1 MNADMNRILV
11 TVLALLASSA
21 ALAGVRIEH
30 WTAPSGAR
38 VYFVETRSIPII
50 DVQVDFA
57 AGSAFDPPGKSGL
70 AGLTRGLLD
79 AGAGALDEEQIASRL
94 VDTGARLGGSLESDR
109 AGMSLRTLSAKPERE
124 AALELFRT
132 VLTQPRFP
140 EAVFDREKGRA
151 IAGIKEAETRPDA
164 IAGKRFAAALYPG
177 HPYGR
182 VSTVESVASL
192 TRDDVAAFH
201 RERYSAARAVVSVI
215 GDLDR
220 QEAERIAQ
228 YLTENLPA
236 GRTNDDLPPVELPR
250 AEVLRVPHP
259 ATQAQIHL
267 GLPAVKRLDPDW
279 YALLVGNY
287 VLGGGGFVSRL
298 MKEVREKRGYAYSV
312 YSYFQPR
319 RLEGPF
325 EIGLQTK
332 RDQAGAALKVVE
344 ETLAGFLAEGPT
356 AEELRAAQRNLVD
369 GFALRLDSNA
379 KILGYLSAIG
389 FYGLP
394 LSYLDDFPRRIEA
407 VTARDVRAAFARHVK
422 RENMVTV
429 IVAGD

>member
-1 MNADMNRILV
+1 MTYAMNRFLFTILAV
-11 TVLALLASSA
+11 LASSA
-21 ALAGVRIEH
+21 AKAGVRIEH

-38 VYFVETRSIPII
+38 VYFVETRAIPII

-57 AGSAFDPPGKSGL
+57 AGSAFDPSGKSGI

-79 AGAGALDEEQIASRL
+79 AGAGALDEEQIAARL
-94 VDTGARLGGSLESDR
+94 VDTGARMGGSVEADR
-109 AGMSLRTLSAKPERE
+109 AGMSLRTLSARSERE

-132 VLTQPRFP
+132 VLAQPRFP
-140 EAVFDREKGRA
+140 DAVFDREKGRA
-151 IAGIKEAETRPDA
+151 IAGIREAETRPDA

-182 VSTVESVASL
+182 VSTVESVSSI

-201 RERYSAARAVVSVI
+201 RERYSAARAVVSII

-220 QEAERIAQ
+220 REAERIAQ
-228 YLTENLPA
+228 YLTEGLPA
-236 GRTNDDLPPVELPR
+236 GKAADELPPVGLPR

-356 AEELRAAQRNLVD
+356 PEELLAAKRNLVD

-394 LSYLDDFPRRIEA
+394 LTYLDDFPRNIEA
-407 VTARDVRAAFARHVK
+407 VTAKDVREAFARHVK
-422 RENMVTV
+422 RENLVTV